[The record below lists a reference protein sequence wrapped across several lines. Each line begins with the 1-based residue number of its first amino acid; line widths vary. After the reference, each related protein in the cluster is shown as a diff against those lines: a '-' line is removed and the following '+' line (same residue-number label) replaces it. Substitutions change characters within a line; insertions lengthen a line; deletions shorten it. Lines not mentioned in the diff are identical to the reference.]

1 MNGSRNLKV
10 AWFGAGMRKKYLS
23 PFSVGVAD
31 FSLRLE

>member
-23 PFSVGVAD
+23 PFW
-31 FSLRLE
+31 EEKEK